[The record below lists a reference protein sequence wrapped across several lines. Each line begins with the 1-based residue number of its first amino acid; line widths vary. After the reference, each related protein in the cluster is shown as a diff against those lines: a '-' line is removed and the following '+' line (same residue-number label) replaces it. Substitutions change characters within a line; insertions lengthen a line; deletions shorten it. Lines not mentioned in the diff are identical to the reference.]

1 MRADVTACRDALQAC
16 QEQQYAGREKRR
28 QAVLDSVRAAA
39 ASVFPRYPAGRR
51 AYLLV
56 YRKAQA
62 LQRVYQDDMGFFMA
76 FLDDLLRVANE

>member
-39 ASVFPRYPAGRR
+39 ASVFPRYTAGRR

-62 LQRVYQDDMGFFMA
+62 LQRVYQDDMGCFMA

>member
-1 MRADVTACRDALQAC
+1 
-16 QEQQYAGREKRR
+16 
-28 QAVLDSVRAAA
+28 VLDSVRAAA
-39 ASVFPRYPAGRR
+39 ASVFPRYPAVRR

-62 LQRVYQDDMGFFMA
+62 LQRVYQDDMGCFMA